1 MWFGMQSV
9 MWYDVNMSA
18 PVFNPIRI
26 EEEPLRI
33 PISAVAQELVALLG
47 RRTVAYLAGLKS
59 VREVA
64 AWMTGTSPH
73 ADREAILRSAL
84 QAARYIADLESAD
97 SASAW
102 FIGTNARF
110 DYESPASILRERG
123 TEGRAEVVRAAR
135 AFVADALA
143 NATIEARADAQALQV
158 AGAAL
163 ATR

>member
-1 MWFGMQSV
+1 
-9 MWYDVNMSA
+9 MWYDADMSV
-18 PVFNPIRI
+18 PVFNLSRI

-84 QAARYIADLESAD
+84 QAARYVADMESAD
-97 SASAW
+97 SAAAW

-110 DYESPASILRERG
+110 DFESPASILRERG
-123 TEGRAEVVRAAR
+123 TNARGDVVRAAR

-143 NATIEARADAQALQV
+143 SATLDPRVDAEALQT
-158 AGAAL
+158 AGPAL